1 MPNQDINKAVEQAS
15 EQDRINSI
23 QTATDSRRKR
33 ELLAIQEE
41 LENPELTHGKCPE
54 YVFKEYFYDF
64 FKTGT
69 NNVTNTNL
77 ALKWLDLAGGG
88 YNEVDVINDEGETIF
103 TVPSIISR
111 PTINQTV
118 SDQVDFINLGH
129 TIEQKNKWMRGAG
142 DKIASETLGR
152 TKDTILDNKSIEDDK
167 SRWRAIFKRYETDSK
182 EEVELTKEDKKNLE
196 DLGLNYDD

>member
-1 MPNQDINKAVEQAS
+1 MANQDIKNAVEQAS
-15 EQDRINSI
+15 EQDRINNI
-23 QTATDSRRKR
+23 KTAADIRRKR

-41 LENPELTHGKCPE
+41 LENPEFTRGKCPE

-77 ALKWLDLAGGG
+77 TLKWLDLAGGD

-111 PTINQTV
+111 PNINKST
-118 SDQVDFINLGH
+118 SDKVDFINLGH
-129 TIEQKNKWMRGAG
+129 KIEQKNKWMAGAG
-142 DKIASETLGR
+142 DKLASDTLSK

-167 SRWRAIFKRYETDSK
+167 SRWKAIFKRYESDDK
-182 EEVELTKEDKKNLE
+182 DEVKLTKEDKKNLE